1 MIAYNGYDG
10 NIYIMTAKTL
20 PNFETPRILIPK
32 ESEDQKQWYPNIIH
46 KFLGKI
52 KIFLD
57 IFKYF
62 PHQVTG

>member
-1 MIAYNGYDG
+1 MTCLLIRYLQKWVIAYNGYDG

-46 KFLGKI
+46 KFLGKR
-52 KIFLD
+52 
-57 IFKYF
+57 
-62 PHQVTG
+62 